1 MKTVIVY
8 ISVHHKNTEKIA
20 EVMAEELGADL
31 VSIGQAQP
39 ETLTAFEAKFRAHLV
54 ERNKYRPLLPTLNT
68 R

>member
-1 MKTVIVY
+1 VKTLIVY
-8 ISVHHKNTEKIA
+8 TSVHPKNTEKIA

-39 ETLTAFEAKFRAHLV
+39 ETLTAFEAKFRTHLV
-54 ERNKYRPLLPTLNT
+54 ERNKYRPPLPTLNT